1 MKVLLYSQNQK
12 QMKKSGI
19 GHALNLQK
27 PLLKKRDRSN
37 V

>member
-27 PLLKKRDRSN
+27 TALEKTGSK
-37 V
+37 